1 MSLNSIAAPQN
12 SNKDDKR
19 DYLGTS
25 KQESVVIDCVVP
37 DSFED
42 DHCSNDDVKKNS
54 SHCCAVVSC
63 KMPVYEVRPSYETHP
78 QCATNAKAKYM
89 KRKSSLHSWIYD
101 VKRNNTMVHL
111 VDCKGFGET
120 DLENDDQVQFE
131 DASCAPTISK
141 IEYRVKYDLP
151 GQDRETRGFEII
163 QHEKCQ
169 SVDTEDKTGQSSA
182 LWDQYCPDDAQPGIF
197 EDLLRISSSKILT

>member
-1 MSLNSIAAPQN
+1 MDRSRLVWYMPKWRCLSLNSVAAPQN

-19 DYLGTS
+19 DFLGTS

-54 SHCCAVVSC
+54 SHCSAVVSC
-63 KMPVYEVRPSYETHP
+63 KMPVYEVRSSYETHP
-78 QCATNAKAKYM
+78 QCATNAKEKYM

-101 VKRNNTMVHL
+101 VKRNNTMVYL

-120 DLENDDQVQFE
+120 W
-131 DASCAPTISK
+131 K
-141 IEYRVKYDLP
+141 IMTKFSLKMPHVLP
-151 GQDRETRGFEII
+151 L
-163 QHEKCQ
+163 
-169 SVDTEDKTGQSSA
+169 S
-182 LWDQYCPDDAQPGIF
+182 
-197 EDLLRISSSKILT
+197 LR